1 MKLLL
6 IIGAGSFI
14 GGVLRYLLSL
24 FVQNRFLSVFPYG
37 TMSVNLVGCFLI
49 GVVFALSE
57 KTNMS
62 GEWRLFLATGICGG
76 FTTFSAFSHET
87 FGLLRDGQFWYA
99 GLYVFVSVV
108 IGVLATFI
116 GYSFLKLIV

>member
-6 IIGAGSFI
+6 IIGAGSFL
-14 GGVLRYLLSL
+14 GGIMRYLFSLMIQSRILST
-24 FVQNRFLSVFPYG
+24 FPYG
-37 TMSVNLVGCFLI
+37 TLSVNLIGCFVI

-62 GEWRLFLATGICGG
+62 GEWRMFLATGICGG

-87 FGLLRDGQFWYA
+87 FGLLRDGQFFSA
-99 GLYVFVSVV
+99 GMYVAASVILGLV
-108 IGVLATFI
+108 ATFL
-116 GYSFLKLIV
+116 GYTLLKLL